1 MKFLIYKKRKR
12 VQKVEINARK
22 LLRIL
27 INVKKMKNHENLGKG
42 WGNDFW
48 LKWDWKK
55 VTSRVLLC
63 ELKIPLRR

>member
-27 INVKKMKNHENLGKG
+27 INVKKMKNHENLGNG
-42 WGNDFW
+42 CGNDLW
-48 LKWDWKK
+48 L
-55 VTSRVLLC
+55 
-63 ELKIPLRR
+63 

>member
-42 WGNDFW
+42 WGNDLW
-48 LKWDWKK
+48 LKWN
-55 VTSRVLLC
+55 
-63 ELKIPLRR
+63 

>member
-27 INVKKMKNHENLGKG
+27 INVKKMKNHENLGKD
-42 WGNDFW
+42 WGNDLL
-48 LKWDWKK
+48 LKWNWKK
-55 VTSRVLLC
+55 SDF
-63 ELKIPLRR
+63 

>member
-1 MKFLIYKKRKR
+1 MKFLNYKKRKR

-42 WGNDFW
+42 CGNDLW
-48 LKWDWKK
+48 LKGDRKK
-55 VTSRVLLC
+55 SDF
-63 ELKIPLRR
+63 

>member
-42 WGNDFW
+42 WGKDSLLKGDRKKSDF
-48 LKWDWKK
+48 
-55 VTSRVLLC
+55 
-63 ELKIPLRR
+63 